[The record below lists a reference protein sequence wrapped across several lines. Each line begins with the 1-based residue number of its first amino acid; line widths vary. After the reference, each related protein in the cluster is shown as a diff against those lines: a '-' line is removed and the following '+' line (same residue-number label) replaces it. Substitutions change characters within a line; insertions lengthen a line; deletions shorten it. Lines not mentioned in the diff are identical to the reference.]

1 MKISRSKVIIGSIDA
16 RIGQYG
22 GVFLLKPLVRAGLLF
37 IMKRTEFFSTPL
49 GLMGSRNHDHKI
61 IQKHS
66 GRLVGT
72 CPEKTII

>member
-1 MKISRSKVIIGSIDA
+1 M
-16 RIGQYG
+16 
-22 GVFLLKPLVRAGLLF
+22 LKPLVRAGLLF